1 MSDQSNLPTLRQY
14 GKIKEVTIKKGINV
28 DTHNRQFEYYYISF
42 VEIVEKEEEQ
52 RILFKKKKVIVSE
65 EVKQIV
71 PFSFK
76 SLEDAKDFAQYLPG
90 MSLTG
95 FRFYKNFNEAKI
107 KFNISYETYKIL
119 IENIDT
125 PIYIKFIKN
134 TEHPRV
140 YLKRQNGE
148 MTQYYGNDLDV
159 SYTPSGKFL
168 QYNDII
174 VDYFFTDVAWDTAN
188 KCIIPNMEYK
198 TISDIKNFEN
208 ENTHKFVLIEQ

>member
-1 MSDQSNLPTLRQY
+1 MSDQSNLPSLKKY

-28 DTHNRQFEYYYISF
+28 DTHKNQFEYYYISF

-52 RILFKKKKVIVSE
+52 QILFRKKKVIVPE
-65 EVKQIV
+65 EVKRIV

-76 SLEDAKDFAQYLPG
+76 SLDDAKDFAQYLPG
-90 MSLTG
+90 MSLKG
-95 FRFYKNFNEAKI
+95 FRFSKDFNEV

-125 PIYIKFIKN
+125 PIYIKFIKD

-140 YLKRQNGE
+140 YSKRKNGE
-148 MTQYYGNDLDV
+148 ITQYYGNDLDV
-159 SYTPSGKFL
+159 NREPSGEFY
-168 QYNDII
+168 QYNEII
-174 VDYFFTDVAWDTAN
+174 VDYFFTDVAWDTDN
-188 KCIIPNMEYK
+188 KCIIPNMENS
-198 TISDIKNFEN
+198 ISEIKNFEN

>member
-1 MSDQSNLPTLRQY
+1 MSDQSNLPVLRQY
-14 GKIKEVTIKKGINV
+14 GKIKEVTIKKGINI
-28 DTHNRQFEYYYISF
+28 DTHKKQFEYYYISF

-90 MSLTG
+90 MSLKG
-95 FRFYKNFNEAKI
+95 FRFYKDFNNV

-125 PIYIKFIKN
+125 PIYIKFTKV
-134 TEHPRV
+134 TEHPRI
-140 YLKRQNGE
+140 YSKRKNGE
-148 MTQYYGNDLDV
+148 ITQYYGNDLDI
-159 SYTPSGKFL
+159 SYEPSGKFL

-174 VDYFFTDVAWDTAN
+174 VDYFFTDVAWDTDN

-208 ENTHKFVLIEQ
+208 ENTHKFVLIAQ

>member
-1 MSDQSNLPTLRQY
+1 MSDQSNLPSLKKY

-28 DTHNRQFEYYYISF
+28 DTNKNQFEYYYISF

-52 RILFKKKKVIVSE
+52 QILFRKKKVIVPE
-65 EVKQIV
+65 EVKRIV

-76 SLEDAKDFAQYLPG
+76 SLDDAKDFAQYLPG
-90 MSLTG
+90 MSLKG
-95 FRFYKNFNEAKI
+95 FRFSKDFNEV

-125 PIYIKFIKN
+125 PIYIKFIKD

-140 YLKRQNGE
+140 YSKRKNGE
-148 MTQYYGNDLDV
+148 ITQYYGNDLDV
-159 SYTPSGKFL
+159 NREPSGEFY
-168 QYNDII
+168 QYNEII
-174 VDYFFTDVAWDTAN
+174 VDYFFTDVAWDTDN
-188 KCIIPNMEYK
+188 KCIIPNMENS
-198 TISDIKNFEN
+198 ISEIKNFEN

>member
-1 MSDQSNLPTLRQY
+1 MSDQSNLPALRQY

-28 DTHNRQFEYYYISF
+28 DTHKRQFEYYYISF

-65 EVKQIV
+65 EVKRIV

-90 MSLTG
+90 MSLKG
-95 FRFYKNFNEAKI
+95 FRFYKDFNNV

-125 PIYIKFIKN
+125 PIYIKFTKV
-134 TEHPRV
+134 TEHPRI
-140 YLKRQNGE
+140 YSKRKNGE
-148 MTQYYGNDLDV
+148 MMMEKKYETCCQCDTTKHIKGIMCDVKNCAYHYGKSECCAV
-159 SYTPSGKFL
+159 CISVGPSS
-168 QYNDII
+168 
-174 VDYFFTDVAWDTAN
+174 AESSSATACVTF
-188 KCIIPNMEYK
+188 KPRTY
-198 TISDIKNFEN
+198 
-208 ENTHKFVLIEQ
+208 